1 MQWQGRRSSDNV
13 DDRRGSGGGL
23 PVGRLAG
30 GGIGIVL
37 IAVVVM
43 MMGGDPSQILGGL
56 TGDDSGVVASST
68 NDASPRSAE
77 ENTQAEFTKVVLA
90 STEDVWNEI
99 MPRLG
104 ATYREPRMEL
114 FTGRVQS
121 ACGMQSAAVGPFYCP
136 GDSKVYVDLSF
147 FAELDRELGAPG
159 DFAQAYV
166 IAHEV
171 GHHVQNL
178 LGTSRAV
185 HDQQA
190 RVGEAAANDLS
201 VRLELQADFYA
212 GVWAHH
218 EQRFGFLDPGDLDEA
233 LRAAGRIGDDVLQK
247 RARGYATPDSFTH
260 GTAEQRMR
268 WFKKGLDSGD
278 PTQGDTF
285 RASKL

>member
-1 MQWQGRRSSDNV
+1 MQWKGRRASDNV
-13 DDRRGSGGGL
+13 DDRRGSGGGS

-30 GGIGIVL
+30 GGLGLLV

-43 MMGGDPSQILGGL
+43 LMGGDPGQILGGL
-56 TGDDSGVVASST
+56 TGDSNEVE
-68 NDASPRSAE
+68 PRSVGVSTPRTPE
-77 ENTQAEFTKVVLA
+77 EDAQAEFTKVVLA

-99 MPRLG
+99 LPRLG
-104 ATYREPRMEL
+104 AGYREPRMEL
-114 FTGRVQS
+114 FTGHTDT
-121 ACGMQSAAVGPFYCP
+121 ACGAQSAAVGPFYCP
-136 GDSKVYVDLSF
+136 GDSKIYVDLSF
-147 FAELDRELGAPG
+147 FAQLDRELGAPG

-178 LGTSRAV
+178 LGVSRAV
-185 HDQQA
+185 HDRQSQLDDA
-190 RVGEAAANDLS
+190 RANDLS

-218 EQRFGFLDPGDLDEA
+218 EGRLGFLDPGDLDEA

-268 WFKKGLDSGD
+268 WFKKGLDTGD

>member
-1 MQWQGRRSSDNV
+1 MQWKGRRASDNV
-13 DDRRGSGGGL
+13 DDRRGSGGGS

-30 GGIGIVL
+30 GGLGLLV

-43 MMGGDPSQILGGL
+43 LMGGDPGQILGGL
-56 TGDDSGVVASST
+56 TGDSNEVE
-68 NDASPRSAE
+68 PRSVGVSTPRTPE
-77 ENTQAEFTKVVLA
+77 EDAQAEFTKVVLA

-99 MPRLG
+99 LPRLG
-104 ATYREPRMEL
+104 AAYREPRMEL
-114 FTGRVQS
+114 FTGHTDT
-121 ACGMQSAAVGPFYCP
+121 ACGAQSAAVGPFYCP
-136 GDSKVYVDLSF
+136 GDSKIYVDLSF
-147 FAELDRELGAPG
+147 FAQLDRELGAPG

-178 LGTSRAV
+178 LGVSRAV
-185 HDQQA
+185 HDRQSQLDDA
-190 RVGEAAANDLS
+190 RANDLS

-218 EQRFGFLDPGDLDEA
+218 EGRLGFLDPGDLDEA

-268 WFKKGLDSGD
+268 WFKKGLDTGD